1 MQKQNN
7 IVICRLRKFMSRCEI
22 AAVWC
27 GDRRMKT
34 EGGGAG
40 EGWSGGGGAGCAMN
54 RLAPQ
59 SCLGSLP
66 AEKTIQPVLISSWSF
81 ITTTVEPV

>member
-1 MQKQNN
+1 
-7 IVICRLRKFMSRCEI
+7 MSRCEI

-27 GDRRMKT
+27 SDRRMKT

-40 EGWSGGGGAGCAMN
+40 EGWIGGKGRGGGMK
-54 RLAPQ
+54 RLASQ
-59 SCLGSLP
+59 SCPGSLP